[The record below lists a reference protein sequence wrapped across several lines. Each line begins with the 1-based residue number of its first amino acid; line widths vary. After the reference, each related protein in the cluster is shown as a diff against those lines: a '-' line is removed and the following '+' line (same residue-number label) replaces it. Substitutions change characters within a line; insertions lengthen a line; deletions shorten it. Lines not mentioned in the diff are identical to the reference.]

1 MSTEKII
8 NTDTQNLT
16 GLTTLKTVV
25 SKRAARVDINHLL
38 ARVRKEKENENKIN
52 LIFFGLFLAIVIVAG
67 IILTF

>member
-52 LIFFGLFLAIVIVAG
+52 LIFFGLFLAVVIVAG
-67 IILTF
+67 VILTF

>member
-38 ARVRKEKENENKIN
+38 ARVRKEKEDENKIN
-52 LIFFGLFLAIVIVAG
+52 LVFFGLFLAVVIVAG
-67 IILTF
+67 VILTF

>member
-8 NTDTQNLT
+8 NADTQNLT
-16 GLTTLKTVV
+16 SFTTPKTVGN
-25 SKRAARVDINHLL
+25 KRTARVDINHLL